1 MIRVA
6 IAVLFVGL
14 AAAGGRVV
22 QAPTGA
28 APGTVLSLEWLGD
41 GAGSTPARFRISSPY
56 GVTDDR
62 LADLLGPTA
71 RVEHVRVATF
81 GYDAVFSI
89 PPDHQAPDRALR
101 EARRRAV
108 ESLER
113 ALDAVHRDCRSYLR
127 GLHYEA
133 FVRDPTGFH
142 LVERTITRQR
152 WLERSLELLRSGGGV
167 VRGVQAISPGP
178 PARDLPGSPTVH
190 ERWAIRPAGIVPLG
204 GLGPRPAAHALE
216 DRPSVNPALPE
227 AAWRELVQ
235 CAGPG

>member
-6 IAVLFVGL
+6 IALLFVGL

-56 GVTDDR
+56 GVTDER

-81 GYDAVFSI
+81 GYDAVFAI
-89 PPDHQAPDRALR
+89 PPGHQAPHRALR

-113 ALDAVHRDCRSYLR
+113 ALDAVHRDCRSYLG

-133 FVRDPTGFH
+133 FLRDPIGPDQ
-142 LVERTITRQR
+142 VERTITRLR
-152 WLERSLELLRSGGGV
+152 WLERSLELVRGGGGV
-167 VRGVQAISPGP
+167 VLGVQAISPGP
-178 PARDLPGSPTVH
+178 PARDLPWSPWVR
-190 ERWAIRPAGIVPLG
+190 ERWATRPAGIVPLG
-204 GLGPRPAAHALE
+204 AIGPRPAAYALE
-216 DRPSVNPALPE
+216 DRPSVDAALPE
-227 AAWRELVQ
+227 AAWRDLVQ